1 MQVAEAAGEAEL
13 FRFNVTDADGS
24 VYRLAAPTETVRQTW
39 LLALRE
45 AILAGSPSRQS
56 STGGPAAHSPHIG
69 QFGVSSF
76 SLMQTK

>member
-13 FRFNVTDADGS
+13 FRFNVTDANGN
-24 VYRLAAPTETVRQTW
+24 VYRLAAPTEAARQDW

-56 STGGPAAHSPHIG
+56 SSSGHAAHPPQSG
-69 QFGVSSF
+69 QLKDF
-76 SLMQTK
+76 LLCL